1 MNAQLSHQRLL
12 FVNKQ
17 HQNCANIDA
26 AMNYSESTSWGK
38 GFIAFLS
45 VNKLL
50 IIFTVSFD
58 VFDGQSSTTDSFGR
72 FSLNSNSLPSSERTP
87 RLMASFPPNIHKE
100 KHVCFKILNQ
110 LSPFPVKFVSL
121 LLFDSSRWKFCFRA
135 VSGNPNIMHMEI
147 LLLVG
152 WNWIWYYF
160 FLFRYFRK
168 FWPGWPYIS
177 GRREYM
183 LVLEYSHVELR
194 ELLLM

>member
-1 MNAQLSHQRLL
+1 
-12 FVNKQ
+12 
-17 HQNCANIDA
+17 
-26 AMNYSESTSWGK
+26 MNYSESTSWGK
-38 GFIAFLS
+38 GFILFLS
-45 VNKLL
+45 VNKLW
-50 IIFTVSFD
+50 IIFAVSFD

-87 RLMASFPPNIHKE
+87 RLMASFPPNIHKS
-100 KHVCFKILNQ
+100 KHVCFKTFHQ

-135 VSGNPNIMHMEI
+135 VSENPNIMHMEI

-160 FLFRYFRK
+160 FLFRYFRN

-177 GRREYM
+177 GRREY
-183 LVLEYSHVELR
+183 EI
-194 ELLLM
+194 